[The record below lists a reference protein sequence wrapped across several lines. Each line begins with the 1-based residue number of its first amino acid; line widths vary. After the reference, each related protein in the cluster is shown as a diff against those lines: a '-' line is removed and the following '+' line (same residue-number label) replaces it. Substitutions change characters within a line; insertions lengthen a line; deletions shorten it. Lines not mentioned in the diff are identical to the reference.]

1 MPKLGESTAT
11 YSHHGYQIQSV
22 LVPKD
27 KFSKSEAIKYIR
39 KHFQYKKI
47 DSTQRPRFY
56 SFRQIDPTKN
66 SKSHCI
72 GIADGSV
79 DTDPN
84 NRPLR
89 SEKYF
94 TKILDNGVELVFEK
108 PPIGKDGIKPR
119 DLGGSLKVNEIY
131 RVIKNGYEWPKLK
144 DIPQFKNIK
153 DLSSNYHQVYEN
165 KKDKRIIL
173 NYTGS
178 KGAIDLLNNI
188 DYLLQTYPL
197 TPRFLKA
204 KEIFNKVLKRYPNY
218 TITLVSHSQGGIIT
232 RELSRLY
239 GDSIFEIIAVNP
251 AESSFVEDIKSF
263 FGEGKRNKENEY
275 NIKSELDF
283 ASFFSTKGKNDIVVP
298 KLSNDLIQ
306 EHRSEILLRLNPD
319 LDIGRK

>member
-1 MPKLGESTAT
+1 M
-11 YSHHGYQIQSV
+11 
-22 LVPKD
+22 
-27 KFSKSEAIKYIR
+27 
-39 KHFQYKKI
+39 
-47 DSTQRPRFY
+47 
-56 SFRQIDPTKN
+56 
-66 SKSHCI
+66 
-72 GIADGSV
+72 
-79 DTDPN
+79 
-84 NRPLR
+84 
-89 SEKYF
+89 
-94 TKILDNGVELVFEK
+94 
-108 PPIGKDGIKPR
+108 
-119 DLGGSLKVNEIY
+119 
-131 RVIKNGYEWPKLK
+131 
-144 DIPQFKNIK
+144 
-153 DLSSNYHQVYEN
+153 
-165 KKDKRIIL
+165 
-173 NYTGS
+173 
-178 KGAIDLLNNI
+178 
-188 DYLLQTYPL
+188 QTYPL